1 MTKRELRQQIRTQK
15 RRLSAAELAVMSEDI
30 CSKVLALASWQEA
43 GTLLLYYPL
52 PDEVDVRLLIKD
64 AFESGKKVL
73 LPVVKGDE
81 LELHLYE
88 GEASLKEG
96 AFGIM
101 EPTGPLFAPKHYG
114 EIELA
119 IIPGMA
125 FDSAGHRLGRG
136 KGYYDRLLPNLRDAK
151 LIGVCFPF
159 QFLEEVPAEAHDIS
173 VCKVIC

>member
-81 LELHLYE
+81 LELRLYE

-101 EPTGPLFAPKHYG
+101 EPTGPLFAPIHYD